1 MNSNN
6 NNKMN
11 DSSFFNGLVS
21 LDSSKEEN
29 VDNRTFPYYTSKDSV
44 EDFINEMDE
53 INKVLKDLFYK
64 LGDGGAHLQTN
75 EKNEIIENIL
85 VQIDK
90 VKNEYSSLYRK
101 LESDKNSIK
110 SLQLMYSA
118 DLSAFDR
125 IFDDK

>member
-1 MNSNN
+1 MNSSD

-44 EDFINEMDE
+44 ENFINEMDD
-53 INKVLKDLFYK
+53 INKTLKDLFYK
-64 LGDGGAHLQTN
+64 LGDGGSHLQTN

-90 VKNEYSSLYRK
+90 VKNEYSNVYRN

>member
-6 NNKMN
+6 NNKNN

-21 LDSSKEEN
+21 LESSEEEML
-29 VDNRTFPYYTSKDSV
+29 DKRTFPYYTSKDNV
-44 EDFINEMDE
+44 ENFIDEMNE
-53 INKVLKDLFYK
+53 INKNLKDLFYK
-64 LGDGGAHLQTN
+64 LGDGGSHLQTN

-90 VKNEYSSLYRK
+90 VKNEYSNLYK
-101 LESDKNSIK
+101 NLESDKNSIK

>member
-1 MNSNN
+1 MNSNEN
-6 NNKMN
+6 DKMN

-21 LDSSKEEN
+21 LESSEEKN

-44 EDFINEMDE
+44 EYFIDEMDE
-53 INKVLKDLFYK
+53 INNNLKDLFYK
-64 LGDGGAHLQTN
+64 LGDGGSHLQTN

-90 VKNEYSSLYRK
+90 IKKKSSIMNSK
-101 LESDKNSIK
+101 LDSDKNSIK

-125 IFDDK
+125 IFDNK